1 MEIYQR
7 VLGNMPQVFST
18 NEYLQSLKREAS
30 SPNDVNRSKYLSFI
44 KKECRKVSNR
54 TYIKRPKEVQLYLEP
69 INQTVITEDMAVE
82 LLKNLG
88 YKVLKPVKDWVEI

>member
-1 MEIYQR
+1 
-7 VLGNMPQVFST
+7 MPQIFST
-18 NEYLQSLKREAS
+18 NEYLQSLKKTAT
-30 SPNDVNRSKYLSFI
+30 SPSDVNRSKYLSFI

-54 TYIKRPKEVQLYLEP
+54 TYVKKPKESQLTLEP
-69 INQTVITEDMAVE
+69 VNQPVITEEMAVE

>member
-7 VLGNMPQVFST
+7 VLSTMPQIFST
-18 NEYLQSLKREAS
+18 NEYLQSLKKTAT
-30 SPNDVNRSKYLSFI
+30 SPADVNRSKYLSFI

-54 TYIKRPKEVQLYLEP
+54 TYVKPRESQLTLEP
-69 INQTVITEDMAVE
+69 VNQQVITEAMAVE

-88 YKVLKPVKDWVEI
+88 YKLMKPVKDWVEV

>member
-7 VLGNMPQVFST
+7 VLSNMPQIFST
-18 NEYLQSLKREAS
+18 NEYLQSLKKTAT
-30 SPNDVNRSKYLSFI
+30 SPSDVNRSKYLSFI

-54 TYIKRPKEVQLYLEP
+54 TYVKKPKESQLTLEP
-69 INQTVITEDMAVE
+69 VNQPVITEEMAVE

>member
-7 VLGNMPQVFST
+7 VLSTMPQIFST
-18 NEYLQSLKREAS
+18 NEYLQSLKKEAS
-30 SPNDVNRSKYLSFI
+30 SPSDVNRAKYLSFI

-54 TYIKRPKEVQLYLEP
+54 TYVKKPKEVQLSLEP
-69 INQTVITEDMAVE
+69 ISQPVITEDMAVE

-88 YKVLKPVKDWVEI
+88 YKVFKPIKDWVEI

>member
-7 VLGNMPQVFST
+7 VLSTMPQIFST
-18 NEYLQSLKREAS
+18 NEYLQSLKKEAS
-30 SPNDVNRSKYLSFI
+30 SPTDVNRTKYLSFI

-54 TYIKRPKEVQLYLEP
+54 TYVKKPKEVQLSLEP
-69 INQTVITEDMAVE
+69 VSQPVITEDMAVE

-88 YKVLKPVKDWVEI
+88 YKVLKPIKDWVEI